1 MDITVD
7 AGMEFEII
15 LRVFVAAVL
24 GGGIGLQRGLA
35 RKPAGIRTH
44 ALICLGAAL
53 FTALAEGFE
62 TVQGFDPSRIAAGV
76 VTGIGFVG
84 AGVIMRSEK
93 GRIAGVT
100 TAASIWA
107 TAAIGVAIGTGMYI
121 VGTFTAVLAGTIM
134 ATRLLLE
141 KRSKQANNHS

>member
-1 MDITVD
+1 MDIAID
-7 AGMEFEII
+7 AELEAELI
-15 LRVFVAAVL
+15 LRVFVAALL

-35 RKPAGIRTH
+35 RKPAGVRTH

-76 VTGIGFVG
+76 VTGIGFIG
-84 AGVIMRSEK
+84 AGVILRSET
-93 GRIAGVT
+93 GRIEGVT

-107 TAAIGVAIGTGMYI
+107 TAAVGVAIGTGLYI
-121 VGTFTAVLAGTIM
+121 IGTFTAILAGTILAVRM
-134 ATRLLLE
+134 F
-141 KRSKQANNHS
+141 KSNSK

>member
-1 MDITVD
+1 
-7 AGMEFEII
+7 MEFEIM

-35 RKPAGIRTH
+35 RKSAGIRTH

-53 FTALAEGFE
+53 FTSVAEGFE

-84 AGVIMRSEK
+84 AGVILRSET
-93 GRIAGVT
+93 GRVEGVT

-107 TAAIGVAIGTGMYI
+107 TAAVGVAIGTGLYI
-121 VGTFTAVLAGTIM
+121 VGTFTAILAGTVM
-134 ATRLLLE
+134 AVRLLLN
-141 KRSKQANNHS
+141 KKPK